1 MRSSIKIDVFFQ
13 DKLFLNFLEKL
24 KILQT
29 CTSFSQILKNLI
41 HIQAGQGS
49 CLDGT

>member
-1 MRSSIKIDVFFQ
+1 MRGSIKIDVFFSR
-13 DKLFLNFLEKL
+13 FNFSEKL
-24 KILQT
+24 KILQNALPPLR
-29 CTSFSQILKNLI
+29 FSRNLI